1 MSSSWRALAYCIAAG
16 CLMTAASAQA
26 TNYSTD
32 GGSGSDLTIEFWFG
46 PPGGGS
52 STLLQTIGPLEVT
65 GGMVATVSV
74 DGSGDGTLTIDSS
87 DLVVEDTFDNTV
99 TIGFLGSVDVDL
111 EEVLIDIVSSAI
123 SVTGNEWNLDL
134 DPPSS
139 FDLGL
144 VDGVITLHDV
154 TGFLPIDDP
163 TILDLETDPFSV
175 GLTDISGYDIGGTAS
190 EEEIT
195 IDIPAIDIDISEPVF
210 GGSSSGILFIRLYG
224 TIDVVAEP

>member
-1 MSSSWRALAYCIAAG
+1 MSSSWRTLAYCVAAG
-16 CLMTAASAQA
+16 CLLTTASVRASNYTTDGASA
-26 TNYSTD
+26 S
-32 GGSGSDLTIEFWFG
+32 SLTIEFWFG

-52 STLLQTIGPLEVT
+52 STLLKTIGPLDVT

-74 DGSGDGTLTIDSS
+74 DGSGDGTLTIDSA
-87 DLVVEDTFDNTV
+87 DLVVDDTFDNTV
-99 TIGFLGSVDVDL
+99 TIGFFGSVDVDL
-111 EEVLIDIVSSAI
+111 EGILIDIVSSAI
-123 SVTGNEWNLDL
+123 PVTGNDWNLDD

-144 VDGVITLHDV
+144 VDGLITLHDV

-175 GLTDISGYDIGGTAS
+175 SLTDLEGFDVGGTAS

-210 GGSSSGILFIRLYG
+210 GTTGILFIRLTG
-224 TIDVVAEP
+224 TINLVAE